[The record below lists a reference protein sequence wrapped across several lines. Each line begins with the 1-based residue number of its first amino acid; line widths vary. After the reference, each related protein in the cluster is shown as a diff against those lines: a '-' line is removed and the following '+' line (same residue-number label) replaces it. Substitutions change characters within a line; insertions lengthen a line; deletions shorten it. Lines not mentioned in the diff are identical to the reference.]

1 MAHLIAIEG
10 IDGSGKGTQSKRL
23 VETLCESGHRVGF
36 MGFPRYS
43 ETFFGARVGD
53 FLNGRF
59 GELWDLPP
67 FLISLL
73 FAGDRLESRSKLL
86 EQLEGHDLVILDR
99 YVGSNMA
106 HQSARC
112 SDAGRREVQD
122 WIEHVEF
129 EIHQMPKPTLNILL
143 DLPVATAQEFVLKKA
158 ARDYTSQ
165 AADLQEADAKYLSK
179 VRETYLDLANR
190 SANWEVISVTGDAGT
205 RSIDSVA
212 ADILA
217 TINNLLGPS
226 P

>member
-23 VETLCESGHRVGF
+23 VETLRESGYRVGF

-73 FAGDRLESRSKLL
+73 FAGDRLESRSRLL
-86 EQLEGHDLVILDR
+86 EELESHDLVILDR

-112 SDAGRREVQD
+112 SDAERREVQD
-122 WIEHVEF
+122 WIEQVEF
-129 EIHQMPKPTLNILL
+129 DIHKMPRPSLNILL
-143 DLPVATAQEFVLKKA
+143 DLPVATAQELVLKKA
-158 ARDYTSQ
+158 ARDYTDQ
-165 AADLQEADAKYLSK
+165 AADLQEADATYLGK
-179 VRETYLDLANR
+179 VRETYRDLANR
-190 SANWEVISVTGDAGT
+190 SANWEVISVAGDSGI
-205 RSIDSVA
+205 RSIEAVA

-217 TINNLLGPS
+217 ATKNSLG
-226 P
+226 